1 MMKKN
6 IQVDQGTMEATIDCS
21 KNAIYV
27 VKDGCLIMIE
37 PPSSG
42 YGEQTAIWL
51 GGKVDRVE
59 CTEINKVY

>member
-1 MMKKN
+1 
-6 IQVDQGTMEATIDCS
+6 MEATIDCS